1 MPALSWKVDKIYK
14 KLYRRNVYYIQQ
26 NWRREEVG
34 RHSWTKILKKRE
46 RKKYDELCINDLTHL
61 GGGETCQK
69 VTLFHKP
76 IYTKM
81 GDKGE
86 GGDLKQWVTSFM
98 DSPWGYE
105 QHRFVYGIYKRFL
118 S

>member
-46 RKKYDELCINDLTHL
+46 RKKYKGLCINDLTHL
-61 GGGETCQK
+61 GGGEICQK

-86 GGDLKQWVTSFM
+86 GGDLK
-98 DSPWGYE
+98 
-105 QHRFVYGIYKRFL
+105 K
-118 S
+118 